1 MTKTD
6 IIIGQTIDYGGLG
19 VLREQRYI
27 SSKNW
32 PKYSPRHESYLRNN
46 LTLNGGKKKRLSWPL
61 PVGNWGSNNKR
72 FQYTSADVGHTRSST
87 SGTIL

>member
-27 SSKNW
+27 SSKNL

-46 LTLNGGKKKRLSWPL
+46 LTLNGGKK
-61 PVGNWGSNNKR
+61 
-72 FQYTSADVGHTRSST
+72 
-87 SGTIL
+87 